1 MVLKWPRSESF
12 QSKMARIHSHRHGKS
27 HQTRPTSKRPPS
39 WLTYNA
45 DEVSAMTIKLAKEGV
60 SPSEIGIRLRD
71 EYGIPLIK
79 PIIGKSVLQLLREN
93 KLAPAIPEDLQN
105 LLDSA
110 KRVQAHNAAAKA
122 DRRNVRSLELIE
134 AKIYRLS
141 KYYKEIGVLPSDFKY
156 SAVVAQL
163 T

>member
-1 MVLKWPRSESF
+1 
-12 QSKMARIHSHRHGKS
+12 MARIHSHRHGKS

-39 WLTYNA
+39 WLTYSA
-45 DEVSAMTIKLAKEGV
+45 DEVAALTIKMGKEGLT
-60 SPSEIGIRLRD
+60 SSQIGVRLRD
-71 EYGIPLIK
+71 EYGIPLVK
-79 PIIGKSVLQLLREN
+79 PITGKSIGELLREN

-105 LLDSA
+105 LLERA
-110 KRVQAHNAAAKA
+110 KRVQAHLSLFKS

-141 KYYKEIGVLPSDFKY
+141 KHYKKVGLLPNDFKY
-156 SAVVAQL
+156 AAVVAQL

>member
-1 MVLKWPRSESF
+1 L
-12 QSKMARIHSHRHGKS
+12 ARIHSHRHGKS

-39 WLTYNA
+39 WLTYSA
-45 DEVSAMTIKLAKEGV
+45 DEVSSMTIKMGKEGLT
-60 SPSEIGIRLRD
+60 PSQIGVRLRD
-71 EYGIPLIK
+71 EYGIPLVK
-79 PIIGKSVLQLLREN
+79 PIIGKSISTLLREN

-105 LLDSA
+105 LLERA
-110 KRVQAHNAAAKA
+110 KRVQQHLTTFKS

-141 KYYKEIGVLPSDFKY
+141 KHYKKVGILPSDFKY
-156 SAVVAQL
+156 AAVVAQL

>member
-1 MVLKWPRSESF
+1 
-12 QSKMARIHSHRHGKS
+12 MARIHSHRHGKS

-39 WLTYNA
+39 WLTYSA
-45 DEVSAMTIKLAKEGV
+45 DEVSAMTIKMGKEGLT
-60 SPSEIGIRLRD
+60 PSQIGVRLRD
-71 EYGIPLIK
+71 EHGIPLVK
-79 PIIGKSVLQLLREN
+79 PIIGKSISTLLREN

-105 LLDSA
+105 LLERA
-110 KRVQAHNAAAKA
+110 KRVQQHLSTYRS

-141 KYYKEIGVLPSDFKY
+141 KHYKKMGILPSDFKY
-156 SAVVAQL
+156 AAVVAQL

>member
-1 MVLKWPRSESF
+1 
-12 QSKMARIHSHRHGKS
+12 MARIHSHRHGKR
-27 HQTRPTSKRPPS
+27 HHTRPTSKRAPS
-39 WLTYNA
+39 WLTYSPV
-45 DEVSAMTIKLAKEGV
+45 EVTAMVIKLAKEGV
-60 SPSEIGIRLRD
+60 TPSSIGVRLRD
-71 EYGIPLIK
+71 DYGIPLVK
-79 PIIGKSVLQLLREN
+79 PIIGKSVMELLREN

-110 KRVQAHNAAAKA
+110 RRVQSHLNAFRA
-122 DRRNVRSLELIE
+122 DRKNVRSLELIE

-141 KYYKEIGVLPSDFKY
+141 KYYKEIGVLPQDFKY

>member
-1 MVLKWPRSESF
+1 
-12 QSKMARIHSHRHGKS
+12 MARIHSHRHGKS

-39 WLTYNA
+39 WLTYSA
-45 DEVSAMTIKLAKEGV
+45 DEVSSMTIKMGKEGLT
-60 SPSEIGIRLRD
+60 PSQIGVRLRD
-71 EYGIPLIK
+71 EYGIPLVK
-79 PIIGKSVLQLLREN
+79 PIIGKSISTLLKEN

-105 LLDSA
+105 LLERA
-110 KRVQAHNAAAKA
+110 KRVQLHLATFKS

-141 KYYKEIGVLPSDFKY
+141 KHYKKVGAIPADFKY
-156 SAVVAQL
+156 AAVVAQL

>member
-1 MVLKWPRSESF
+1 L
-12 QSKMARIHSHRHGKS
+12 ARIHSHRHGKS

-39 WLTYNA
+39 WLTYSA
-45 DEVSAMTIKLAKEGV
+45 DEVAALTIKMGKEGLN
-60 SPSEIGIRLRD
+60 SSQIGVRLRD
-71 EYGIPLIK
+71 DYAIPLVK
-79 PIIGKSVLQLLREN
+79 PITGKSITELLREN

-105 LLDSA
+105 LLERA
-110 KRVQAHNAAAKA
+110 KRVQSHLSLFKS

-141 KYYKEIGVLPSDFKY
+141 KHYKKVGLLPNDFKY
-156 SAVVAQL
+156 AAVVAQL

>member
-1 MVLKWPRSESF
+1 
-12 QSKMARIHSHRHGKS
+12 MARIHSHRHGKS

-39 WLTYNA
+39 WVTYNA
-45 DEVSAMTIKLAKEGV
+45 DEVTALTIKLAKEGV
-60 SPSEIGIRLRD
+60 SASEIGVRLRD
-71 EYGIPLIK
+71 DYGIPLVK
-79 PIIGKSVLQLLREN
+79 PIIGKSILQLLKEN
-93 KLAPAIPEDLQN
+93 KLAPVIPEDLQN

-110 KRVQAHNAAAKA
+110 KRVQSHISTYKA

-141 KYYKEIGVLPSDFKY
+141 KYYKETGALPADFKY